1 MIDASP
7 DLWHQPQSAPS
18 RAHAPKSRRRVLR
31 PASEL
36 TACGVDLAAWVD
48 ALLAEYT
55 AAHDSARRCRTYALK
70 PTTDRP
76 EQGVQTELRNKH
88 LVRQARVK
96 MALVE
101 ALTRR

>member
-1 MIDASP
+1 MP
-7 DLWHQPQSAPS
+7 W
-18 RAHAPKSRRRVLR
+18 
-31 PASEL
+31 
-36 TACGVDLAAWVD
+36 
-48 ALLAEYT
+48 
-55 AAHDSARRCRTYALK
+55 K